1 MEIYYLPD
9 PKTNEQV
16 WARNVYLGL
25 TEDELDQLIG
35 TLELLRDES
44 ERGTAA
50 HYHVTADDMQEV
62 PPRPNRGSFLHNH
75 IARRTAT

>member
-62 PPRPNRGSFLHNH
+62 TVWVIDPDE
-75 IARRTAT
+75 RTEHSR